1 MGPGPLILIA
11 GALLAAGVVAT
22 LLADRFRFPGLV
34 LLLGVGMAIGS
45 DGTGWIDFG
54 NKPDDFELALLLGTI
69 ALAVILFEAGLAA
82 GFAEIRP
89 VLRPSIGL
97 ALVGTAGTAAVT
109 GLAAMWLFDLRF
121 LEGMLLGS
129 TLAASDG
136 AAVFAILRGSRL
148 RRRLARTLVGEAGFN
163 DPVAVLLV
171 LGLIEL
177 IKEPDAGLGDV
188 LVFFA
193 QELAIGT
200 AVGLGLGWLVAQGM
214 RRLPSAPAG
223 LQLVSSFTAAALAYG
238 AADVLHGSGFLAVF
252 LAGLVFGSLDVPTRG
267 PVRAF
272 HEGLSSVAE
281 IALFLTLG
289 LLVFP
294 SQLDDVLV
302 EGVVLALV
310 VAFVARPLAAAL
322 ATVLDRYT
330 ARERLLLGWAGLR
343 GGVPVVLATFPVIAG
358 VPGSLEFFNIA
369 FFAVLVS
376 TLIQGTSLE
385 PLARRLGL
393 MAEERPLT
401 AST

>member
-1 MGPGPLILIA
+1 MEPGRLILIA
-11 GALLAAGVVAT
+11 GALLAAGVVAS
-22 LLADRFRFPGLV
+22 LLAHRFRFPALV
-34 LLLGVGMAIGS
+34 LLLALGMAIGS

-54 NKPDDFELALLLGTI
+54 NRPEDYELTLLIGTI

-82 GFAEIRP
+82 GLSEIRP

-97 ALVGTAGTAAVT
+97 ALVGTVGTAAVA
-109 GLAAMWLFDLRF
+109 GLAAVWLFELPF

-129 TLAASDG
+129 ILAASDG

-148 RRRLARTLVGEAGFN
+148 RRRLARTLVGEAGLN

-177 IKEPDAGLGDV
+177 ITDPDASLGDV
-188 LVFFA
+188 LLLFI

-200 AVGLGLGWLVAQGM
+200 AVGLGLGWLVVQGM
-214 RRLPSAPAG
+214 RRVSSAPAG
-223 LQLVSSFTAAALAYG
+223 LQLVASFTGAALAYG

-252 LAGLVFGSLDVPTRG
+252 LAGLVFGSSDVPNRG
-267 PVRAF
+267 PTRAF

-281 IALFLTLG
+281 IALFFTLG

-294 SQLDDVLV
+294 GQLDDVLV
-302 EGVVLALV
+302 EGTLLALI
-310 VAFVARPLAAAL
+310 VAFVARPLAATL
-322 ATVLDRYT
+322 ATALDRFS

-358 VPGSLEFFNIA
+358 VPHSLEFFNIA
-369 FFAVLVS
+369 FFAVLLS

-393 MAEERPLT
+393 MGDDPAVVAP
-401 AST
+401 S

>member
-1 MGPGPLILIA
+1 MEPGQLILIA
-11 GALLAAGVVAT
+11 GALLAVGVVAS
-22 LLADRFRFPGLV
+22 LLADRFRFPALV
-34 LLLGVGMAIGS
+34 LLLGLGMAIGS
-45 DGTGWIDFG
+45 DGTGWIAFG
-54 NKPDDFELALLLGTI
+54 NQPEDFELTLLLGTI

-82 GFAEIRP
+82 GFSEIRP

-109 GLAAMWLFDLRF
+109 GLAAVWLFDLPF

-129 TLAASDG
+129 ILAASDG

-148 RRRLARTLVGEAGFN
+148 RRRLARTLVGEAGLN

-171 LGLIEL
+171 LGLIDL
-177 IKEPDAGLGDV
+177 ITKPDAALGDV
-188 LVFFA
+188 LVRFA
-193 QELAIGT
+193 QELAIGA
-200 AVGLGLGWLVAQGM
+200 AVGLGLGWLVVQGM
-214 RRLPSAPAG
+214 RRVPSAPAG
-223 LQLVSSFTAAALAYG
+223 LQLVASFTGAALAYG

-252 LAGLVFGSLDVPTRG
+252 LAGLVFGTIDVPTRG

-281 IALFLTLG
+281 IALFFTLG
-289 LLVFP
+289 LFVFP
-294 SQLDDVLV
+294 GQLDDVLV
-302 EGVVLALV
+302 EGALLALV
-310 VAFVARPLAAAL
+310 LAFVARPLAAAL
-322 ATVLDRYT
+322 ATALDRYS

-358 VPGSLEFFNIA
+358 IPGSLEFFNIA
-369 FFAVLVS
+369 FFAVLLS

-393 MAEERPLT
+393 MEREPVAAT
-401 AST
+401 SR

>member
-1 MGPGPLILIA
+1 MEPGQLILIA
-11 GALLAAGVVAT
+11 GALLATGVVAS
-22 LLADRFRFPGLV
+22 LLADRFRFPALV
-34 LLLGVGMAIGS
+34 LLPGLGMAIGS
-45 DGTGWIDFG
+45 DGTGWIAFG
-54 NKPDDFELALLLGTI
+54 NQPEDFELTLLLGTI

-82 GFAEIRP
+82 GFSEIRP

-109 GLAAMWLFDLRF
+109 GLAAVWLFDLPF

-129 TLAASDG
+129 ILAASDG

-148 RRRLARTLVGEAGFN
+148 RRRLARTLVGEAGLN

-171 LGLIEL
+171 LGLIDL
-177 IKEPDAGLGDV
+177 ITKPDAALGDV
-188 LVFFA
+188 LVRFA
-193 QELAIGT
+193 QELAIGA
-200 AVGLGLGWLVAQGM
+200 AVGLGLGWLVVQGM
-214 RRLPSAPAG
+214 RRVPSAPAG
-223 LQLVSSFTAAALAYG
+223 LQLVASFTGAALAYG

-252 LAGLVFGSLDVPTRG
+252 LAGLVFGTIDVPTRG

-281 IALFLTLG
+281 IALFFTLG
-289 LLVFP
+289 LFVFP
-294 SQLDDVLV
+294 GQLDDVLV
-302 EGVVLALV
+302 EGALLALV
-310 VAFVARPLAAAL
+310 LAFVARPLAAAL
-322 ATVLDRYT
+322 ATALGRYS

-358 VPGSLEFFNIA
+358 IPGSLEFFNIA
-369 FFAVLVS
+369 FFAVLLS

-393 MAEERPLT
+393 MEREPVAAT
-401 AST
+401 SR